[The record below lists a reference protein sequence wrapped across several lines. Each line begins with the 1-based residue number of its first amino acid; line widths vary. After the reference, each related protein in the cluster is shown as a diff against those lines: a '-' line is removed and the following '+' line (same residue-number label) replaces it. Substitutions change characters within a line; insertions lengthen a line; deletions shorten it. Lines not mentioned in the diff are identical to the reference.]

1 MAKTIATL
9 MGVVFILAGIV
20 GFISNDLLGFHLT
33 AFHNAGVHIVSGAI
47 SLYFGLKGTL
57 AGARLFC
64 LVFGA
69 VYALI
74 GVAGFLLGSDGSP
87 SAGVPGP
94 ASSYMFK
101 PVPSLLELGT
111 SDHILHILLGL
122 IFVIGGLL
130 TKADLHRATD
140 RVADRA

>member
-1 MAKTIATL
+1 MAKTVATI

-33 AFHNAGVHIVSGAI
+33 AFHNAGVHIVSGLV

-64 LVFGA
+64 LIFGV

-74 GVAGFLLGSDGSP
+74 GVAGFVAGHQGSP

-94 ASSYMFK
+94 ADAYMFK
-101 PVPSLLELGT
+101 PIPSMLELGT

-122 IFVIGGLL
+122 VFVIGGLM
-130 TKADLHRATD
+130 TKADVRRAID
-140 RVADRA
+140 